1 MALIRR
7 RSSNVKKI
15 CDDFVQAVHFARSLI
30 HCIIFRHSPSF
41 VIKDMV
47 FSLEN
52 DCFLYSTSF
61 ILLGAKWSGYQ

>member
-1 MALIRR
+1 MALIR

-41 VIKDMV
+41 VIKDML
-47 FSLEN
+47 FSQVN
-52 DCFLYSTSF
+52 DCFLYS
-61 ILLGAKWSGYQ
+61 GAVRPDINDLSSSAD